1 MDTAR
6 LLDRFPRIDLVRGPT
21 PIQRLRRLEA
31 ALHPELGATRVF
43 VKRDDLMAL
52 GGGGSK
58 LRKLEFLLG
67 DALVHGADTLIA
79 TGLSQSNST
88 RLAAAAA
95 AHLGLRADLGL
106 RARSPLD
113 SGEYAVGGNALLAEL
128 FGAVIHPLPHDADAK
143 AFAAERAALLDRNGR
158 IGYVIPAGASSPLG
172 SLGYVAAALEIAQQ
186 ERALGAQFDR
196 VIVANGSSGTH
207 AGLIAGFALL
217 GRRTPVHGFSVL
229 HKAADAH
236 AATLA
241 LAGAALDLLGHGDP
255 IRAADVTVSDA
266 FRGPGYGHATKD
278 AIHAIRMLGA
288 HEGLLLDPVY
298 GGKAFAGMLHEA
310 RTGALKSCGNV
321 LFLLAGGTPAL
332 NAYRDDLI
340 AADASRD

>member
-6 LLDRFPRIDLVRGPT
+6 LLDRFPRVSLVQGAT

-31 ALHPELGATRVF
+31 ALHPELGATRLF

-67 DALVHGADTLIA
+67 EALVQGADTLIA
-79 TGLSQSNST
+79 TGLRQSNST

-95 AHLGLRADLGL
+95 AHLGLRMDVGL
-106 RARSPLD
+106 RARSTMD
-113 SGEYAVGGNALLAEL
+113 SGEYAFGGNALLAEL
-128 FGAVIHPLPHDADAK
+128 FGAAIHSLPHDADVK
-143 AFAAERAALLDRNGR
+143 TFAAERAAALDGQGR
-158 IGYVIPAGASSPLG
+158 TAYVIPAGASSPLG

-186 ERALGAQFDR
+186 EIALGIEFDR

-217 GRRTPVHGFSVL
+217 GRRAPVHGFSVL

-241 LAGAALDLLGHGDP
+241 LARAALELLGRDDP
-255 IRAADVTVSDA
+255 IHATDVTVNDA
-266 FRGPGYGHATKD
+266 FRGPGYGHATKEAVD
-278 AIHAIRMLGA
+278 AIRMLGA

-298 GGKAFAGMLHEA
+298 GGKAFAGLLHEA
-310 RTGALKSCGNV
+310 RTGALKTSTNV

-332 NAYRDDLI
+332 DAYRDDLLP
-340 AADASRD
+340 AQASGG